1 MNPLEK
7 AFAKSLQNYLNFPE
21 QKSLVEEYYG
31 KGTKIEISQVVLS
44 GNIKKTQVTSKVVLG
59 DVISESSLDTSM
71 ALVLIGECLN
81 YLNPNSEY
89 QVFVYFDS

>member
-1 MNPLEK
+1 VNPLEK

-31 KGTKIEISQVVLS
+31 KGTKIVISQVVLS

>member
-31 KGTKIEISQVVLS
+31 SGTRIVISNVVLS
-44 GNIKKTQVTSKVVLG
+44 GNIKKTQVTSKVILG
-59 DVISESSLDTSM
+59 DVINESSLDNSM
-71 ALVLIGECLN
+71 ALTLIGECLN
-81 YLNPNSEY
+81 YLNPESDF
-89 QVFVYFDS
+89 QVFVIFDS

>member
-31 KGTKIEISQVVLS
+31 KGTKIVISQVVLS